1 MSKIW
6 ITQFRIKKKQKQ
18 KKTFVLSR
26 VCYTCATW
34 QLNQPQAI
42 KVYHTAGFRSAIKW
56 VKTFPQRIVH
66 VQCTS
71 VNCLLLINFRFV
83 KGKAITESL
92 QFAMKNERYQTMQQ
106 TNQKLPRGK
115 RRDLITTER
124 NQMPQLLAILN
135 EWLHNLS
142 FQFPCLSNKTPRY

>member
-1 MSKIW
+1 MKARQVHYKKWSFSSASKNVKDLNYI
-6 ITQFRIKKKQKQ
+6 IQDKKKEKQ
-18 KKTFVLSR
+18 KNLSR

-42 KVYHTAGFRSAIKW
+42 KGYHTAGFRSAIKW

-92 QFAMKNERYQTMQQ
+92 QFVMKNERYQTMQ
-106 TNQKLPRGK
+106 TNKSKVAPGK
-115 RRDLITTER
+115 KAWPDNNWT
-124 NQMPQLLAILN
+124 
-135 EWLHNLS
+135 
-142 FQFPCLSNKTPRY
+142 